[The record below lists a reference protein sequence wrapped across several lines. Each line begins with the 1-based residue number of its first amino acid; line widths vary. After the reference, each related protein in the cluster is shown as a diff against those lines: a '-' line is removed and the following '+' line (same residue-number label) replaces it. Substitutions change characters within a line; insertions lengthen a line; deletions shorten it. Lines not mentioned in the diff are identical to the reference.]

1 MGVIVE
7 KKNLNKT
14 NHNNLL
20 IYCCQLRDLSS
31 VELISANK
39 LIADKLL
46 ELPTK
51 EQRSLNLK
59 DIIFNILRNLP
70 EKVIIKDFDVLFN
83 PQYNID
89 VLSIFTSIRKYRNFC
104 LFWSGKLTDNKLI
117 YSESGNED
125 YKIFDINKYDI
136 TCVI

>member
-1 MGVIVE
+1 MGIIVE

-31 VELISANK
+31 VKLISVNK

-46 ELPTK
+46 ELSTN
-51 EQRSLNLK
+51 EQRSLNMCE
-59 DIIFNILRNLP
+59 IVFNIINNLP
-70 EKVIIKDFDVLFN
+70 EDLVIKDFDVLFN

-104 LFWSGKLTDNKLI
+104 LFWSGELFDNKLI
-117 YSESGNED
+117 YSENGYED
-125 YKIFDINKYDI
+125 YKFFDINKYDI